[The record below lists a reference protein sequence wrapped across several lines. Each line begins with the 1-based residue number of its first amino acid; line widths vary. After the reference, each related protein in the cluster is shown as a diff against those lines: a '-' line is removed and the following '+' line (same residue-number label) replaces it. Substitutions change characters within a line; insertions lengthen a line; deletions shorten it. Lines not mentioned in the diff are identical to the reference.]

1 MWRLSQSDWIGNI
14 ELSSSSLEIK
24 EEAIARYIPHTE
36 KVLIEILL
44 FRLWQIR

>member
-1 MWRLSQSDWIGNI
+1 MWRLSQSDWIENI
-14 ELSSSSLEIK
+14 ELSAFSLEIK
-24 EEAIARYIPHTE
+24 EEAIALYIPYTE